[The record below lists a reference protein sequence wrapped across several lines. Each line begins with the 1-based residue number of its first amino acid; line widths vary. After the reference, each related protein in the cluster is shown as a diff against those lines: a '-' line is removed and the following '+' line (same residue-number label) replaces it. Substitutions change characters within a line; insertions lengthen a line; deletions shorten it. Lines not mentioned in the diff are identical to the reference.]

1 MSISLNQVK
10 QTFQEKG
17 IKSTLPR
24 VFIFQ
29 CLQGFK
35 HHFSAEELFH
45 KVSKKHPGVSLAT
58 IYKTLDILVQNKL
71 IAKVVTNED
80 KVIYDY
86 RTDQHIHLYCEK
98 SKTIADHED
107 TELENLVL
115 TYLQKKGIPDFSIQ
129 QVQINI
135 KGEFLTL
142 KNKK

>member
-1 MSISLNQVK
+1 MQLSLDQVK

-17 IKSTLPR
+17 IKTTLPR

-45 KVSKKHPGVSLAT
+45 KVSKKHPSVSLAT
-58 IYKTLDILVQNKL
+58 IYKTLEILVQNKL
-71 IAKVVTNED
+71 ITKVVTDED
-80 KVIYDY
+80 KVRYDH

-98 SKTIADHED
+98 SKIIADHED
-107 TELENLVL
+107 PELENLVL
-115 TYLQKKGIPDFSIQ
+115 TYLQKKGIPDFNIQ